1 MGEVREADWKASNK
15 KFPSFKMPAARTATR
30 FAKDA
35 AELASKAAQKQA
47 DKVLGIHGHSK
58 AKKAETLTLI
68 AQEAEDAAMRAIN
81 KPDGRHT
88 NIDRAM
94 TAAKKTA
101 RKIVANA
108 ML

>member
-1 MGEVREADWKASNK
+1 MGAEVRTKEKAAKRKAHAAWKTAERHTKLRMKEVREAYWKASNK

-58 AKKAETLTLI
+58 AKKAEPLTLL
-68 AQEAEDAAMRAIN
+68 AQEAEDAAM
-81 KPDGRHT
+81 
-88 NIDRAM
+88 
-94 TAAKKTA
+94 
-101 RKIVANA
+101 
-108 ML
+108 